1 MKEEIM
7 GATENIADLKRRME
21 KSVEALRKEFS
32 GLRAGRA
39 SMSLLEPVSV
49 EGYGSKLPID
59 QVGTIGIPESRLITV
74 QVWDQTLVKNVEKAI
89 RDAGLGLNPVA
100 EGNLVRIPLP
110 DLSEE
115 RRKELVKVAAKYS
128 EQARISIR
136 NVRRDGMDSLKRLEK
151 EGELSEDELHRL
163 SGEVQNLTDLH
174 IKQVDESLHKKENEI
189 LQR

>member
-1 MKEEIM
+1 M